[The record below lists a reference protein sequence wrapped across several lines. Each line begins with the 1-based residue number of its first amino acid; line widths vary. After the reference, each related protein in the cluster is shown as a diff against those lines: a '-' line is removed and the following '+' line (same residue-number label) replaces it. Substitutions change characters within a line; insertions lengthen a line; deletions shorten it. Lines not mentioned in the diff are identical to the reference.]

1 LQKYNKI
8 FIFTN
13 ICVYIYKLFTLV
25 LIYLELTMTGE
36 EMKTYL
42 RQRGLSLAS
51 VAEELGTSP
60 QNLNGK
66 LKAKSLKSDFISA
79 IKAII
84 DKCAPPLPAEMEEA
98 VFGSNVNGSNSSN
111 VSQPIGSDAALAAEN
126 KLLREQNEFLQSQVK
141 TLLAIVGQK

>member
-1 LQKYNKI
+1 MSGEELKKYIKSSG
-8 FIFTN
+8 
-13 ICVYIYKLFTLV
+13 
-25 LIYLELTMTGE
+25 LTM
-36 EMKTYL
+36 
-42 RQRGLSLAS
+42 SD
-51 VAEELGTSP
+51 VARELGTTP
-60 QNLNGK
+60 QNVQARLGRK
-66 LKAKSLKSDFISA
+66 TIKIDFIQK

-111 VSQPIGSDAALAAEN
+111 VSQSIGSDAALAAEN

>member
-1 LQKYNKI
+1 MQKYNKI
-8 FIFTN
+8 FIFAN

-42 RQRGLSLAS
+42 KQRGLSLAS
-51 VAEELGTSP
+51 VADELGTSP

-84 DKCAPPLPAEMEEA
+84 DRCAPPLPAEMEEA
-98 VFGSNVNGSNSSN
+98 VFGSNINDSNSSN
-111 VSQPIGSDAALAAEN
+111 VSQSIGSDAALAAEN

>member
-1 LQKYNKI
+1 
-8 FIFTN
+8 
-13 ICVYIYKLFTLV
+13 
-25 LIYLELTMTGE
+25 MSGE

-42 RQRGLSLAS
+42 KQRGLSLAS

-84 DKCAPPLPAEMEEA
+84 DRCAPPLPAEMEEA

-111 VSQPIGSDAALAAEN
+111 VSQSISSDAALQARVESLESEN
-126 KLLREQNEFLQSQVK
+126 SFLRKQVE

>member
-1 LQKYNKI
+1 
-8 FIFTN
+8 
-13 ICVYIYKLFTLV
+13 
-25 LIYLELTMTGE
+25 
-36 EMKTYL
+36 MKTYL
-42 RQRGLSLAS
+42 KQRGLSLAS

-66 LKAKSLKSDFISA
+66 LKAKSLKLDFISA

-98 VFGSNVNGSNSSN
+98 VFGSNSSN
-111 VSQPIGSDAALAAEN
+111 VSQSSSDAALAAEN

>member
-1 LQKYNKI
+1 
-8 FIFTN
+8 
-13 ICVYIYKLFTLV
+13 
-25 LIYLELTMTGE
+25 MTGE

-84 DKCAPPLPAEMEEA
+84 DRCAPPLPAEMEEA
-98 VFGSNVNGSNSSN
+98 VFGSNINGSSSSN
-111 VSQPIGSDAALAAEN
+111 VSQSIGSDAALQARVESLESEN
-126 KLLREQNEFLQSQVK
+126 SFLRKQVE

>member
-1 LQKYNKI
+1 M
-8 FIFTN
+8 
-13 ICVYIYKLFTLV
+13 FTLV

-42 RQRGLSLAS
+42 KQRGLSLAS

-111 VSQPIGSDAALAAEN
+111 VSQSLAGDAALAAEN